1 MRTYYVRNQ
10 LTTHMSD
17 LGMMEVEISKSDC
30 LIKLK
35 EFIDETDY
43 MVGRKQKLNSFEVL
57 REILSKFRVSITE
70 KPIEK
75 VRNNTM

>member
-1 MRTYYVRNQ
+1 
-10 LTTHMSD
+10 
-17 LGMMEVEISKSDC
+17 MEVEISTSDC

-57 REILSKFRVSITE
+57 REILSKFSVSITE

-75 VRNNTM
+75 VRNGILLP

>member
-57 REILSKFRVSITE
+57 REILSKFSVSITE